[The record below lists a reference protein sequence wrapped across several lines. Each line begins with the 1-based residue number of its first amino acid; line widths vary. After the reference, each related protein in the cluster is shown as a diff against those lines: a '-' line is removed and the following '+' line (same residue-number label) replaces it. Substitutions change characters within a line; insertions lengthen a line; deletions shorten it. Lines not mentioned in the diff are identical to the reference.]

1 VDDAMME
8 EIAGTGDLPG
18 KDMERVLL
26 ILAAK

>member
-1 VDDAMME
+1 MDDMMME

-18 KDMERVLL
+18 KEMEKVLL